1 MADTAASEV
10 EYLTQDAYDRL
21 KAELEE
27 RRTTG
32 REEITKRIEEARS
45 HGDHRENAE
54 YHAAKEEQ
62 GLNEDRI
69 RTLEE
74 RLRNAKVGAAD
85 VKSGV
90 VGQGSVV
97 TVETDGD
104 VEEIFL
110 GSVDDQPEG
119 LDVVSAS
126 SPMGRALLGAKVGQT
141 VTYTGPNGQEY
152 EVTVKDVRSL

>member
-45 HGDHRENAE
+45 HGDLRENAE